1 MLSFTN
7 IIICGT
13 SYRIETGQYMEGE
26 NMETKLGSNY
36 SISPYEELT
45 IGAMLLSFFS
55 NTRKQLQLLPPTKV
69 ENKIS
74 PVFILIKNK

>member
-1 MLSFTN
+1 
-7 IIICGT
+7 
-13 SYRIETGQYMEGE
+13 
-26 NMETKLGSNY
+26 METKLGSNY